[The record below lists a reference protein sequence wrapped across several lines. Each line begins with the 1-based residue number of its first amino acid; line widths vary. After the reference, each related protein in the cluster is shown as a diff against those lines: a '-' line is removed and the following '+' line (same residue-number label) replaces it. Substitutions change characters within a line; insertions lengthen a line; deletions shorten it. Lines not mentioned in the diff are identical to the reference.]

1 MIILSQNHIT
11 ERMFNSSSLNKEPLR
26 YHVVFWTGYFLFNF
40 VRWGSYFGDYTY
52 SFQSNLVEFA
62 IHILICYFNLYFLLP
77 KLAPKHLKKYL
88 LFLLLAVF
96 AVSLLRI
103 VLTYELVTTDIW
115 RESGRDPAS
124 PFDFNYVLAVYTG
137 ELYVVG
143 LTTAIK
149 LIIDWIRAQRANQE
163 LEKQNLETELA
174 YLKFQVQPHFFF
186 NTLNNLYSLTLDK
199 SDQAPETVM
208 KLSELMHYV
217 IYEAKN
223 KSVSLIKE
231 IEHIQH
237 YIDLERLRFGDKLD
251 VNLQVEG
258 NIEEKLLPP
267 LLLIPFV
274 ENSFKHG
281 ARSPD
286 NTLPIDIHLLVK
298 ENRLFFSITNRT
310 SPASFSNKNLKEN
323 QSGIGVE
330 NTQRRLNLLFPGDYL
345 LSIYN
350 EDHCYTVN
358 LNFPVYENKM
368 SYH

>member
-1 MIILSQNHIT
+1 MH
-11 ERMFNSSSLNKEPLR
+11 
-26 YHVVFWTGYFLFNF
+26 YHAIFWLVYFLFNF
-40 VRWGSYFGDYTY
+40 VRWGSYFGDYSY

-62 IHILICYFNLYFLLP
+62 IHILISYFNLYYLLP
-77 KLAPKHLKKYL
+77 RLVPRHLKKYL
-88 LFLLLAVF
+88 VFLLLSVL

-103 VLTYELVTTDIW
+103 IFTYEFVTTDIW
-115 RESGRDPAS
+115 KESGKAPVS
-124 PFDFNYVLAVYTG
+124 PFDLNYIMAVYTG

-149 LIIDWIRAQRANQE
+149 LTIDWIRTQRANQE

-208 KLSELMHYV
+208 RLSELMHYV
-217 IYEAKN
+217 IYEAK
-223 KSVSLIKE
+223 SVSVPLIKE

-237 YIDLERLRFGDKLD
+237 YIDLERLRYGEKLD
-251 VNLQVEG
+251 VNLHVEG
-258 NIEEKLLPP
+258 CIEGKMLPP

-281 ARSPD
+281 ARRSD
-286 NTLPIDIHLLVK
+286 NTLPIDIHLLIK
-298 ENRLFFSITNRT
+298 EDHLYFSIANKTNSVQSQT
-310 SPASFSNKNLKEN
+310 GNLKEN

-330 NTQRRLNLLFPGDYL
+330 NTQRRLKLLFPNNNYS
-345 LSIYN
+345 LSIN
-350 EDHCYTVN
+350 NQDHTYMIN
-358 LNFPVYENKM
+358 LNFPVHENNM